1 MSEHFDERLG
11 EHFDERFG
19 GHFDERLGEHF
30 DERLGERLGEH
41 FDERLGERL
50 DKPRMRCRANES
62 MAEVLIRETR
72 CYQALIRLHSLTL

>member
-30 DERLGERLGEH
+30 DERLGERL
-41 FDERLGERL
+41 
-50 DKPRMRCRANES
+50 DKPRMRCRANKS

-72 CYQALIRLHSLTL
+72 C